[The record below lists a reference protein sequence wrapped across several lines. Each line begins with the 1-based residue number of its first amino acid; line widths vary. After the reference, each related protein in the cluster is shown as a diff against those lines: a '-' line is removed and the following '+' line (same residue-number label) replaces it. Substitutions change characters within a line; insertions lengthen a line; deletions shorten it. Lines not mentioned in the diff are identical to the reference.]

1 MSLLGHYFF
10 LFIYHFCVPFV
21 IIVFL
26 QLINIIP
33 LLRNLQTYIQMPLV
47 IVANGSPDT

>member
-1 MSLLGHYFF
+1 MSLRGHYFF

-26 QLINIIP
+26 QLITSNP
-33 LLRNLQTYIQMPLV
+33 LLRNLQTYFQMPLV
-47 IVANGSPDT
+47 IIANGSPDI